1 MEFFDLVKRRRSI
14 RKYQDRQIERGD
26 LEKIIQAGLCAP
38 NAGGGTARDHRR
50 SAKPRALRKNGRL
63 NIAKIQPK
71 QPGRL
76 LRIIRTAQHHRRP
89 LDPKRILR
97 RPHGLRGFRAEEFSV
112 QRCGRLLLCRKHGS
126 GRHGTG
132 ACLLSD
138 RTRRRNLRQRTGGR
152 AFEGMADPGR
162 ICCTLLR
169 AFGVPCGSLS
179 AGQAPKGRPQPGR
192 RMRWAYGCTDL
203 FEKAA
208 VCRGAEFFHR
218 RPRRNTAGAL
228 YQRHPLYFGRALFFH
243 CARKRILP

>member
-38 NAGGGTARDHRR
+38 NAGGGQRAIIVAVRN
-50 SAKPRALRKNGRL
+50 RALCEKIGRL
-63 NIAKIQPK
+63 NIAKFNRNSLAGSYVSSEQPS
-71 QPGRL
+71 
-76 LRIIRTAQHHRRP
+76 IID
-89 LDPKRILR
+89 DPSI
-97 RPHGLRGFRAEEFSV
+97 GLRGFRAEEFSV

>member
-38 NAGGGTARDHRR
+38 NAGGGQRAIIVAVRN
-50 SAKPRALRKNGRL
+50 RALCEKIGRL
-63 NIAKIQPK
+63 NIAKFNRNSLAGSYVSSEQPSIIDDPSIRSGFYGAPTVCAVFGPK
-71 QPGRL
+71 NFLYSVADAFCCAENMALAATELGLASCLIARGEETFDNEPGAAL
-76 LRIIRTAQHHRRP
+76 LKEWRIPDGYVARCFVLLGYHAGAYPQDKPRR
-89 LDPKRILR
+89 
-97 RPHGLRGFRAEEFSV
+97 A
-112 QRCGRLLLCRKHGS
+112 
-126 GRHGTG
+126 
-132 ACLLSD
+132 D
-138 RTRRRNLRQRTGGR
+138 R
-152 AFEGMADPGR
+152 
-162 ICCTLLR
+162 
-169 AFGVPCGSLS
+169 
-179 AGQAPKGRPQPGR
+179 QPGR

-218 RPRRNTAGAL
+218 RPGRNTAGAL